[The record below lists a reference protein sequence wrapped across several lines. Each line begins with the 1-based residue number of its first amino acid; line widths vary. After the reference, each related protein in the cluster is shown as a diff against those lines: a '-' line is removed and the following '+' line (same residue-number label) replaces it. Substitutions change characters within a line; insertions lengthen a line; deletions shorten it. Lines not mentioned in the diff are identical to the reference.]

1 MGGSLT
7 LIQGPAGGGKSAVA
21 RDLLEA
27 GEVQVV
33 ADVTG
38 LWSVLSGAQRD
49 PETGRYPER
58 RDDDPA
64 LHAARYV
71 QVAAVRQGLRAGAGV
86 AATTSRRDQVN
97 RWQEIAAAEDA
108 AFRLRTVDPGLDV
121 VAARL
126 ADPVTGVLSDSCSQA
141 LDRWFG

>member
-7 LIQGPAGGGKSAVA
+7 LIQGPAGGGKSAVS
-21 RDLLEA
+21 RDLLES

-64 LHAARYV
+64 LSTARYV
-71 QVAAVRQGLRAGAGV
+71 QVAAVRHGLREGFDVG
-86 AATTSRRDQVN
+86 ATTSRRDQVD
-97 RWQEIAAAEDA
+97 RWQGIAAGEDA

-121 VAARL
+121 VTARL
-126 ADPVTGVLSDSCSQA
+126 ADPATGVLSEACGQA
-141 LDRWFG
+141 LGRWFG